1 LPPEKNR
8 TFEAGTKWDFPARR
22 LSLEAAVFRTEKLNA
37 REPDPDNPL
46 LNVLA
51 GEQRV
56 NGVQVSVTGRITDR
70 WQVLSSYAY
79 LDGKLAS
86 SQFYPQA
93 VGAQL
98 ANVPKNTFNLWS
110 TFELPWKF
118 TMGGGSQFVDSRTA
132 STTVPLDPV
141 TGLVKQIPSYWLFN
155 AMASH
160 PLGEHMNLQLNLYN
174 LANRKY
180 FDEIHPAHI
189 VPGAGFTALVG
200 LNFKF

>member
-1 LPPEKNR
+1 ME
-8 TFEAGTKWDFPARR
+8 G
-22 LSLEAAVFRTEKLNA
+22 AVFRTEKLNA

-46 LNVLA
+46 LNVLS

-56 NGVQVSVTGRITDR
+56 NGIQLAVTGRITDR
-70 WQVLSSYAY
+70 WQVLSSFAY

-98 ANVPKNTFNLWS
+98 ANVPRNTFNLW
-110 TFELPWKF
+110 TTVALPWRL
-118 TMGGGSQFVDSRTA
+118 TAGAGTQFVDSRAA
-132 STTVPLDPV
+132 STTTPTDPV

-160 PLGEHMNLQLNLYN
+160 PLGERVDLQLNLYN

-180 FDEIHPAHI
+180 FDELHPAHV